1 MPCAL
6 LRGHKQKFFARGRNE
21 TVPRQVW
28 LYWGPLS
35 AFIAESL
42 EQAFKPLPDLDYE
55 GVPVR
60 PVGGF
65 GAETGIVT
73 VMSGQGVDSP
83 AAFTEQTS

>member
-1 MPCAL
+1 VRFCGATNRSSLRGEEMKRSPARFGFIGDRYPLL
-6 LRGHKQKFFARGRNE
+6 LRN
-21 TVPRQVW
+21 
-28 LYWGPLS
+28 L
-35 AFIAESL
+35 L